1 MKGALIMGMLSDLK
15 SRLKKPIF
23 YVTLCSC
30 LLALAGLILYMVQGK
45 TQYNGNQLTQVIVY
59 GLIAAIALFL
69 LAMLTGSRWAHYGAA
84 LAMLYAFLEYVITE
98 INFWTNWIIATDPV
112 APHVLTQYFLITGIL
127 LLATAG
133 AFIAAGM
140 AKRSCYRKE
149 AQ

>member
-1 MKGALIMGMLSDLK
+1 MGMLSDLK

-23 YVTLCSC
+23 YITLCSC
-30 LLALAGLILYMVQGK
+30 LLALVGLILYISQGK

-59 GLIAAIALFL
+59 GLIAAMAFFVLAL
-69 LAMLTGSRWAHYGAA
+69 LTGSRWLHYGAA

-112 APHVLTQYFLITGIL
+112 APAVLRQYFLITGIM
-127 LLATAG
+127 LLAAVG
-133 AFIAAGM
+133 AFIAAAM
-140 AKRSCYRKE
+140 AKKAYYRSGKE